1 MIDMIDER
9 IKNIKIYVDGKGAEI
24 QKVLFALGAKWLN
37 GETEVYNPQKPFLV
51 ITDDGILFQ
60 GADKILFSQY
70 EYKEVSADEVLSWK
84 PVKPKP
90 VLKPF
95 DRVLVR
101 DLEGT
106 KWNLSFY
113 GYEGD
118 GGEFYVC
125 NGSPWNQCIPY
136 DGNEHLL
143 GTTDSPE
150 E

>member
-1 MIDMIDER
+1 MIDER
-9 IKNIKIYVDGKGAEI
+9 IKNIKIYVDGRSAEI
-24 QKVLFALGAKWLN
+24 QEVLFALGAKWNAGKESVL
-37 GETEVYNPQKPFLV
+37 ETDQPFLYINSAGA
-51 ITDDGILFQ
+51 ITYGSNMNTFVNNTE
-60 GADKILFSQY
+60 K
-70 EYKEVSADEVLSWK
+70 KEVSASDVLSWK

-101 DLEGT
+101 DLEEN
-106 KWNLSFY
+106 KWDLSFY

-118 GGEFYVC
+118 CGEFYAC
-125 NGSPWNQCIPY
+125 NGSYWCQCIPY

>member
-9 IKNIKIYVDGKGAEI
+9 IKNIKIYVDGRSAEI
-24 QKVLFALGAKWLN
+24 QKVLFALGAKWTLGGTKVEN
-37 GETEVYNPQKPFLV
+37 YGEQFLFVDDSGKIRWSDTVSEYFKSENREVK
-51 ITDDGILFQ
+51 
-60 GADKILFSQY
+60 
-70 EYKEVSADEVLSWK
+70 ADEILSWK

-101 DLEGT
+101 DVEEA

-118 GGEFYVC
+118 DGEFYVS
-125 NGSPWNQCIPY
+125 NGSTWNQCIPY

-143 GTTDSPE
+143 GTTNSPE

>member
-1 MIDMIDER
+1 MQVDER
-9 IKNIKIYVDGKGAEI
+9 IKNIKIYVDGKSAEI
-24 QKVLFALGAKWLN
+24 QKVLFALGAKWTS
-37 GETEVYNPQKPFLV
+37 GGTEVKNYGEQFLFV
-51 ITDDGILFQ
+51 DDSGEIRWS
-60 GADKILFSQY
+60 DTVS
-70 EYKEVSADEVLSWK
+70 EYFRRENREVKASEVLKWK

-101 DLEGT
+101 DDEGT
-106 KWNLSFY
+106 KWDLSFY

-118 GGEFYVC
+118 DGEFYVC
-125 NGSPWNQCIPY
+125 DGSPWYQCIPY

>member
-1 MIDMIDER
+1 MIDER
-9 IKNIKIYVDGKGAEI
+9 IKNIKIYVDGRSAEI
-24 QKVLFALGAKWLN
+24 QEVLFALGAKWQVGN
-37 GETEVYNPQKPFLV
+37 ENIQSGAEPFLFV
-51 ITDDGILFQ
+51 TNGGIMTWDDSVDVYF
-60 GADKILFSQY
+60 KR
-70 EYKEVSADEVLSWK
+70 ENREVKASEVLKWK

-101 DLEGT
+101 DDEGT
-106 KWNLSFY
+106 KWDLSFY

-118 GGEFYVC
+118 DGEFYVC
-125 NGSPWNQCIPY
+125 DGSPWYQCIPY